1 MDKPAQRA
9 HQAWRSA
16 ERIKQLSDRVVAVG
30 PFGLGVDALINWVGG
45 GLIYSLGA
53 GALLI
58 HEAVQARAGV
68 ATLARM
74 GAYLAFDT
82 ATSSIPI
89 AGWAVDALF
98 PGHLMAAKALQKD
111 IEARHGPVTAPEPWR
126 LRWRR
131 RRASHA

>member
-16 ERIKQLSDRVVAVG
+16 ERIKQLSDRVVAIG
-30 PFGLGVDALINWVGG
+30 PFGLGVDAVIDWVGG
-45 GLIYSLGA
+45 GLFYSVGA
-53 GALLI
+53 GALLF
-58 HEAVQARAGV
+58 HEAMAARAGP

-74 GAYLAFDT
+74 AAYLAFDT
-82 ATSSIPI
+82 ATSAIPV

-111 IEARHGPVTAPEPWR
+111 IEARHGPVTPPEPWR
-126 LRWRR
+126 LRLRT
-131 RRASHA
+131 RRARPV